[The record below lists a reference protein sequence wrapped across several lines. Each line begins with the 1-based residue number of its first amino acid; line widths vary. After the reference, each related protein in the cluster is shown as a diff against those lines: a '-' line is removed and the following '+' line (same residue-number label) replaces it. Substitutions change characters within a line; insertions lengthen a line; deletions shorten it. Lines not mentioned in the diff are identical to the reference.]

1 MMAKNIQQEAKSME
15 GPAGM
20 TVTGGNP
27 KFIFICVF
35 LGNSTQ
41 AIGIKIDK

>member
-1 MMAKNIQQEAKSME
+1 MQDAGMMAKNIQQEAKSME

-27 KFIFICVF
+27 KFIFICFYWETVPK
-35 LGNSTQ
+35 Q
-41 AIGIKIDK
+41 